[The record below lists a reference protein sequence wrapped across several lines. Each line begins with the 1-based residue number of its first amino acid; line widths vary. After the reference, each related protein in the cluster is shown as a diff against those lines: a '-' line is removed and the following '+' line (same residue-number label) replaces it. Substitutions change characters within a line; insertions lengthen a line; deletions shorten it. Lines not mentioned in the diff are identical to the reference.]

1 MNDVVPLKRKRGRP
15 PGSKTKTPDGRP
27 PYKPTPE
34 TRDAVELLKAVG
46 TTDAAIAAS
55 IGISTETL
63 TKHFGVEL
71 TFGRVRKQ
79 REVLS
84 MLFASAKKGNVAA
97 QRHLEARMGV
107 AGAQASFD
115 EDADEKP
122 VAREVRLGKKEQQAV
137 EAAKAGVGTEWGED
151 LGRPN

>member
-1 MNDVVPLKRKRGRP
+1 MNDVVPPKRKRGRP

-27 PYKPTPE
+27 PYRPTPE

-46 TTDAAIAAS
+46 TPETAIAAS
-55 IGISTETL
+55 LGIDVGTL
-63 TKHFGVEL
+63 GKHFVQEL
-71 TFGRVRKQ
+71 TFGRARKQ

-84 MLFASAKKGNVAA
+84 MLFSSAKKGNVAA
-97 QRHLEARMGV
+97 QRHLEARMGM

-115 EDADEKP
+115 EDSDDKP
-122 VAREVRLGKKEQQAV
+122 AAREVRLGKKEQQAV